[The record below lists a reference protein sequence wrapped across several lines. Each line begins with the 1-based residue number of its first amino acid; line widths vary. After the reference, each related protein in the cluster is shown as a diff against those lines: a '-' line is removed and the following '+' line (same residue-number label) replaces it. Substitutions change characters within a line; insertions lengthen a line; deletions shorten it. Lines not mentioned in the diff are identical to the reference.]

1 MIIVLNFNYYSIIY
15 WLILCFNQ
23 VGSSARSEKIRTYN
37 FNQDRITDHRLT
49 KSFHNLVGFLEGRE
63 YLDKVVIE
71 LQERANKILFNEFIE
86 SISEQN

>member
-1 MIIVLNFNYYSIIY
+1 MYGNIF
-15 WLILCFNQ
+15 CFNQ

-63 YLDKVVIE
+63 YLDKVIIE

-86 SISEQN
+86 SISQQN